1 MEPRAATAAA
11 DARGD
16 RTRVG
21 WRNEPERTAMTQA
34 EGAAALLSG
43 DPPPFERGLDRNAAN
58 FVPLSP
64 VGFVER
70 SALVYPRKVAIRH
83 GRLAFTYAEFHER
96 CRRLA
101 SALARRGI
109 RSVSGAHKLR
119 RARLICSSCP

>member
-1 MEPRAATAAA
+1 MTRAEGTAAL
-11 DARGD
+11 
-16 RTRVG
+16 V
-21 WRNEPERTAMTQA
+21 
-34 EGAAALLSG
+34 SG

-109 RSVSGAHKLR
+109 RRGETVAIMAPNIPAAMKKV
-119 RARLICSSCP
+119 RAMLAPV